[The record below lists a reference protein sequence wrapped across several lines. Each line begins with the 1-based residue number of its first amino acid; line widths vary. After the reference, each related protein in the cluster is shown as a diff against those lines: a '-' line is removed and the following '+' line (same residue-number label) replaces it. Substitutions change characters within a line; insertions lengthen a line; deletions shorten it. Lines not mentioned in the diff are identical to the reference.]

1 MPEALPLLEVATAV
15 GMAPDPV
22 SGIWTANKVWRD
34 VYAEV
39 TTVVVAVPEKES
51 TSCPDLEK
59 EQAAEAPPPLSVA
72 VASEHSPEAV
82 IEAVMP
88 FITVLMAPTSCAFVA
103 SAIMVP
109 AMTLD

>member
-1 MPEALPLLEVATAV
+1 MAT
-15 GMAPDPV
+15 DPV

-51 TSCPDLEK
+51 TSCPEK

-103 SAIMVP
+103 SATTVP